1 MTNYFVVKVKP
12 KKGSWKV
19 KKVKKVEEALKI
31 LERAKMLHYERY
43 AIIKNLKNPPT
54 DVPLASGYF
63 SDECKVVEVEDLDV
77 DYRIVGHQV
86 VIYDQYIKSKKKG
99 QENER

>member
-1 MTNYFVVKVKP
+1 MTNYFKVYLKP
-12 KKGSWKV
+12 RKGNWRKEV
-19 KKVKKVEEALKI
+19 AKTPEEVRKI
-31 LERAKMLHYERY
+31 LRKASSMNYEKY
-43 AIIKNLKNPPT
+43 TIIKRIKERT
-54 DVPLASGYF
+54 DVPIASGYF
-63 SDECKVVEVEDLDV
+63 SKECQVVEVEDLDV